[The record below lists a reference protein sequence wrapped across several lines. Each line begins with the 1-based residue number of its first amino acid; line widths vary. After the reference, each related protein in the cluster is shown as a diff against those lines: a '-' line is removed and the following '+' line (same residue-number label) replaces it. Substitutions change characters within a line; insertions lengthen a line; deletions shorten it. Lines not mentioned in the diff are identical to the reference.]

1 MDLSQDQLMALHHV
15 LLTRKAATS
24 ITRGI
29 KYFLAKKKFYLER
42 QKIDPNLIVS
52 SRFLALISKNN
63 TEDREKILNCTGK
76 EHKDFMFESQIIPK
90 SAGLKIY

>member
-1 MDLSQDQLMALHHV
+1 LALHHV

-29 KYFLAKKKFYLER
+29 KYFLAKKKYYLER
-42 QKIDPNLIVS
+42 QKIDPNLIKS

-63 TEDREKILNCTGK
+63 HDQRLKILNNKNGLQL
-76 EHKDFMFESQIIPK
+76 ELSFETLP
-90 SAGLKIY
+90 